1 MSTKRKGKFMRK
13 FQKFIALGAVAT
25 LGIFATACGGDSD
38 GEASEATTDTIVEE
52 VTTDTATDITETTLS
67 ETVTSD
73 LPGPQTIV
81 DLLGIPA
88 FSTLVSLVKTAGLVE
103 TLSGEGPFTLLA
115 PSNGAFEALAE
126 KMGVTIEE
134 LSATLTGDVE
144 LLKKVLTSH
153 VIAGKVTAADTAALN
168 GLEADLVSG
177 EKAKVVSADGV
188 VSFTIGTSTA
198 TVDTA
203 DIEGTNGVIHIVDL
217 PLLPLSMQS

>member
-1 MSTKRKGKFMRK
+1 MRK
-13 FQKFIALGAVAT
+13 FQKVIALGAVAT

-38 GEASEATTDTIVEE
+38 GGASDE
-52 VTTDTATDITETTLS
+52 TTDTAVEEGTTDTAADTTTTTMS
-67 ETVTSD
+67 KTVASD
-73 LPGPQTIV
+73 LAGPQTIV
-81 DLLGIPA
+81 DLLQIPE
-88 FSTLVSLVKTAGLVE
+88 FSTLVSLVTAAGLVE

-144 LLKKVLTSH
+144 LLKTVLTSH
-153 VIAGKVTAADTAALN
+153 VIAGKIMAADTAALN
-168 GLEADLVSG
+168 GTEADMLSG

-198 TVDTA
+198 TVDMA
-203 DIEGTNGVIHIVDL
+203 DIEGTNGVIHIVDM
-217 PLLPLSMQS
+217 PLLPLELQK